1 MPTDQAVERGIRMT
15 ASTVASAAA
24 MMIAVF
30 AIVASLRTL
39 DIKPF
44 GVGLAAAVFIYA
56 TPIRGLLPA
65 AMRLLGDWNWY
76 LPRWFDMDAEPD
88 CRPKLAEDVPR
99 HRRSA

>member
-1 MPTDQAVERGIRMT
+1 
-15 ASTVASAAA
+15 

-39 DIKPF
+39 DIKPL

-65 AMRLLGDWNWY
+65 ALRLLGDWNWTCP
-76 LPRWFDMDAEPD
+76 LVRHG
-88 CRPKLAEDVPR
+88 CRG
-99 HRRSA
+99 